1 MSIKTTKKLLIL
13 CVMILTSTL
22 VEIILFK
29 EPFSYKIILKNILWL
44 FPIVLLLKF
53 KDENN

>member
-1 MSIKTTKKLLIL
+1 MSIKTKKKLLIL

-29 EPFSYKIILKNILWL
+29 DPFSYKIILKNILWIS
-44 FPIVLLLKF
+44 PIVLLLKF
-53 KDENN
+53 KDANN

>member
-1 MSIKTTKKLLIL
+1 MSIKNKKKLLIL

-29 EPFSYKIILKNILWL
+29 EPFLYKIILKNILWIS
-44 FPIVLLLKF
+44 PIVLLLKF
-53 KDENN
+53 END

>member
-1 MSIKTTKKLLIL
+1 MSIKNKKKLLIL

-29 EPFSYKIILKNILWL
+29 EPFSYIIILKNILWIS
-44 FPIVLLLKF
+44 PIVLLLKF
-53 KDENN
+53 KDENK

>member
-1 MSIKTTKKLLIL
+1 MSIKNKKKLLIL

-29 EPFSYKIILKNILWL
+29 EPFSYIIILKNILWIS
-44 FPIVLLLKF
+44 PILLLLKF
-53 KDENN
+53 KDENK

>member
-13 CVMILTSTL
+13 CVMILTSIL